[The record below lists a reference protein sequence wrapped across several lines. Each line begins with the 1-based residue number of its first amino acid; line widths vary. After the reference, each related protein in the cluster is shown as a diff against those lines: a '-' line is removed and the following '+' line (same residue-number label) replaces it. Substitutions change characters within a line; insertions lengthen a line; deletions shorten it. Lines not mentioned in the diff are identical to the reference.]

1 MGIDDAGDVAGDVLR
16 VRHWAHILD
25 LGPRVDH
32 AGVHEHEPGRMVD
45 RPNEPRAIAR
55 PRRGAL
61 PRGARESR
69 ADPTAGGVFR
79 RALSGLERKTP
90 YHDGGPVPAS
100 PRWPGS

>member
-45 RPNEPRAIAR
+45 RPNEHGPSLALDEELCREVRANHV
-55 PRRGAL
+55 PTL
-61 PRGARESR
+61 PLAACFAEPS
-69 ADPTAGGVFR
+69 
-79 RALSGLERKTP
+79 SGLERETP
-90 YHDGGPVPAS
+90 PYRVGGPVLVRS
-100 PRWPGS
+100 RWPG